1 MEQASRTGMVVSVRK
16 RFTIAQV
23 NAGADIVSAVPGMA
37 YRLTDFT
44 MIAVGGAAAT
54 ATSVD
59 IIGTRSAATVRPFV
73 VAVSALTEDTLVKPN
88 TANVTALAA
97 GASYTALDKNTAV
110 TIGKQSGGSELATA
124 THIDV
129 ILSYAIER
137 P

>member
-1 MEQASRTGMVVSVRK
+1 MAQATRLTMTQAVRQ

-23 NAGADIVSAVPGMA
+23 NAGATIVAAVKGMA
-37 YRLTDFT
+37 YRIVDFT

-73 VAVSALTEDTLVKPN
+73 VAVGTLTENTLVVP
-88 TANVTALAA
+88 TSSNVTALAA
-97 GASYTALDKNTAV
+97 GASYTALDANTAI
-110 TIGKQSGGSELATA
+110 TIGKQSGGSDLATA

-129 ILSYAIER
+129 VLTYTAESA
-137 P
+137 